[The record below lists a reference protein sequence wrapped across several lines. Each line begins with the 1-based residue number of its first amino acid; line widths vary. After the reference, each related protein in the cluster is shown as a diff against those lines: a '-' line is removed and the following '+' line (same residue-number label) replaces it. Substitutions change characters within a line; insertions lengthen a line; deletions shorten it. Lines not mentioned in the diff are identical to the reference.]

1 MYNICYNI
9 IVIKKGCDKVPI
21 KYDKLFR
28 LLKERGVTTY
38 QIRKEKIISE
48 SSLQKLREGKPISTS
63 TIERM
68 CDLLDCQPGDIM
80 EYVKEE

>member
-1 MYNICYNI
+1 M
-9 IVIKKGCDKVPI
+9 PI

-48 SSLQKLREGKPISTS
+48 SSLQKMREGKPISTA

-68 CDLLDCQPGDIM
+68 CYLLDCQPGDIM
-80 EYVKEE
+80 EYVKED

>member
-1 MYNICYNI
+1 M
-9 IVIKKGCDKVPI
+9 PI

-48 SSLQKLREGKPISTS
+48 SSLQKLREGKPISTA

-80 EYVKEE
+80 EYVREE

>member
-1 MYNICYNI
+1 M
-9 IVIKKGCDKVPI
+9 PI
-21 KYDKLFR
+21 KYDKLFI

-48 SSLQKLREGKPISTS
+48 SSLQKLRDGKPISTA
-63 TIERM
+63 TIEKL
-68 CDLLDCQPGDIM
+68 CKVLECQPGDIM

>member
-1 MYNICYNI
+1 M
-9 IVIKKGCDKVPI
+9 PI

-48 SSLQKLREGKPISTS
+48 SSLQKMREGKPISTA

-80 EYVKEE
+80 EYIREE

>member
-1 MYNICYNI
+1 M
-9 IVIKKGCDKVPI
+9 PI

-48 SSLQKLREGKPISTS
+48 SSLQKLRDGKPISTA
-63 TIERM
+63 TIEKL
-68 CDLLDCQPGDIM
+68 CKVLECQPGDIM
-80 EYVKEE
+80 ESVKEE